1 MVQPGDSA
9 VFALLRAIDPDLVAA
24 QFKGY
29 GGTILRT
36 TLSAEQQAKV
46 EATLHSH

>member
-1 MVQPGDSA
+1 MY
-9 VFALLRAIDPDLVAA
+9 RASEMLNTLQDMNPDLVAA

-29 GGTILRT
+29 GGSILRT
-36 TLSAEQQAKV
+36 TLSTEQQAKI

>member
-9 VFALLRAIDPDLVAA
+9 IFALLRSTDPDLVASRFA
-24 QFKGY
+24 GY

-36 TLSAEQQAKV
+36 TLDADQRAKV
-46 EATLHSH
+46 EATLHAR